1 MTFKKCVQIVTTV
14 VLVSTLATVFRL
26 SLRNAVP
33 KRFETIPDAPK
44 IYPDYVETT
53 IPPNIAP
60 INFYIEDDASAYV
73 TVVTGEKNGAE
84 IVVAGREVRLPEK
97 KWRALIREN
106 AGSALRFQVYEKTRA
121 DRTWRAAAPFAVD
134 VSEDPIDSW
143 LAYRL
148 LAPGYDYGGWISLEE
163 RCLESYETR
172 SLFDNRATGACV
184 NCHAFQNRRTEKY
197 SIHYR
202 PGRGLPNGGT
212 MIALNGNYKKITG
225 KIDEINGRCSYPAW
239 RPTGDL
245 IACSSNKTF
254 QALHSMS
261 TQKIEVVDSE
271 SDLVLIDAATNR
283 ATVVTKTLDE
293 FETFPQWSP
302 DGSELY
308 YCCAKVKLEVGLDRP
323 TDRAEELAANVSE
336 LRYNVYKREFNE
348 ETREFGEPVLVVD
361 ARAKERSALHPRV
374 SPNGRFLVYVLVESG
389 VFPLWRPEADLW
401 IKDLTTGEER
411 PLAAANDRN
420 AESYHTWDS
429 SGKWLVFSSRR
440 EDGQYA
446 RPYFTHVDENGTAT
460 KAFVLPQR
468 DPLANKKNFRAYNVP
483 ELLVEPV
490 RDSKKRVYE
499 AITSKPQGMRR
510 EKK

>member
-1 MTFKKCVQIVTTV
+1 MKYKRIVVVAV
-14 VLVSTLATVFRL
+14 VLAALLGVARL
-26 SLRNAVP
+26 CLRDALP
-33 KRFETIPDAPK
+33 KRYERIADSPK
-44 IYPDYVETT
+44 IYPDYAETT

-60 INFYIEDDASAYV
+60 LNFYIDDEASAYV
-73 TVVTGEKNGAE
+73 TVVSGEAGGEE

-97 KWRALIREN
+97 KWRALVLAN
-106 AGSALRFQVYEKTRA
+106 AGKSLRVQVYEKARGE
-121 DRTWRAAAPFAVD
+121 RSWRATAPFSVAV
-134 VSEDPIDSW
+134 SPDPIDSW

-163 RCLESYETR
+163 RRLESFETR
-172 SLFDNRATGACV
+172 TLFDNRATGSCV

-202 PGRGLPNGGT
+202 TGRGIPGGGT
-212 MIALNGNYKKITG
+212 MIALDGNLKKITG
-225 KIDEINGRCSYPAW
+225 KIDEIDGRCSYPAW

-245 IACSSNKTF
+245 LACSSNKTF

-271 SDLVLIDAATNR
+271 SDLVLIDALTNR
-283 ATVVTKTLDE
+283 ATVVTKTPDE

-308 YCCAKVKLEVGLDRP
+308 YCSADVKLEVGLDRP
-323 TDRAEELAANVSE
+323 TTRAEELAERISE
-336 LRYNVYKREFNE
+336 LRYNIYKREFNE
-348 ETREFGEPVLVVD
+348 ETREFGEPALVVD
-361 ARAKERSALHPRV
+361 ARAQERSALHPRI
-374 SPNGRFLVYVLVESG
+374 SPDGRYLVYVLVESG

-411 PLAAANDRN
+411 PLTAANDRN

-429 SGKWLVFSSRR
+429 SGRWLVFSSRR

-446 RPYFTHVDENGTAT
+446 RPYFAHIDENGVAT

-468 DPLANKKNFRAYNVP
+468 DPLANRKNFRAYNVP

-490 RDSKKRVYE
+490 RESRKEIYQ
-499 AITSKPQGMRR
+499 AITAPPRKTRMKSR
-510 EKK
+510 